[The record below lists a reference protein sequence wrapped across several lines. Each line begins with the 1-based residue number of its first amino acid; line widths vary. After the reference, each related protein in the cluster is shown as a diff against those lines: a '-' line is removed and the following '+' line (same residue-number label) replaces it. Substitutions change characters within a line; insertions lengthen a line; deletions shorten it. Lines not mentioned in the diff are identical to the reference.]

1 MSEFLRSRKRLIS
14 ILAPTLFGIFYMFLV
29 MFNLQQSVWQ
39 GESYGAYLTRY
50 DAGQI
55 WQFASDSNQPPL
67 YFWALKLW
75 AHCFGRTDFA
85 MRFMSAFCGAIAL
98 MFAYMWTK
106 YKYGSK
112 AAILGS
118 LLLSFSPIL
127 VRYGREMQPFMMAL
141 MFVFAAMYF
150 LQLAIDNGQKRWWLV
165 YALMVALGLWTS
177 YYAVFA
183 FLAQGVYLCLV
194 YGRALFRRKTFWL
207 SFAAALLLFV
217 PWLPSL
223 LGQLAQRP
231 AASAG
236 ISLAT
241 LTDFWSQSLIYQ
253 NSANLTA
260 GALLLTLAASVVLVV
275 LAVRYRLGLRLLLC
289 NILVPLTAL
298 LLLSLTPW
306 GLSLLPQ
313 RVIYSSAS
321 IALLG
326 GIATVIATN
335 ELSLRLAKRRRK
347 TPPALWR
354 RPRFVFASCAVV
366 LVATS
371 LCGLCILQDYGNYN
385 FDTGKRYSAKL
396 LVQSIASADGADH
409 APIIVESPWLYYDLS
424 FYDTPEQQSFFL
436 SSSLDVQGGL
446 LSPLRQAYF
455 GRIDHLGKFLAQ
467 HEAVWYVGAIPDNGG
482 DISFPQAGY
491 TASQVLTLSYEHDGR
506 QYEAIRFVPE

>member
-1 MSEFLRSRKRLIS
+1 MSDFLRNRKRLIS

-177 YYAVFA
+177 YYTVFA
-183 FLAQGVYLCLV
+183 FLA
-194 YGRALFRRKTFWL
+194 
-207 SFAAALLLFV
+207 
-217 PWLPSL
+217 P
-223 LGQLAQRP
+223 
-231 AASAG
+231 
-236 ISLAT
+236 
-241 LTDFWSQSLIYQ
+241 
-253 NSANLTA
+253 
-260 GALLLTLAASVVLVV
+260 
-275 LAVRYRLGLRLLLC
+275 
-289 NILVPLTAL
+289 
-298 LLLSLTPW
+298 
-306 GLSLLPQ
+306 
-313 RVIYSSAS
+313 
-321 IALLG
+321 IAM
-326 GIATVIATN
+326 
-335 ELSLRLAKRRRK
+335 
-347 TPPALWR
+347 
-354 RPRFVFASCAVV
+354 
-366 LVATS
+366 
-371 LCGLCILQDYGNYN
+371 
-385 FDTGKRYSAKL
+385 
-396 LVQSIASADGADH
+396 
-409 APIIVESPWLYYDLS
+409 
-424 FYDTPEQQSFFL
+424 
-436 SSSLDVQGGL
+436 GGL
-446 LSPLRQAYF
+446 LE
-455 GRIDHLGKFLAQ
+455 LAQ
-467 HEAVWYVGAIPDNGG
+467 LHLTTCRSGEWLDFVANTIGVCLGCLGG
-482 DISFPQAGY
+482 LAMRLPRK
-491 TASQVLTLSYEHDGR
+491 R
-506 QYEAIRFVPE
+506 QS